1 MGDVLISY
9 AHRDKDIAERV
20 RERLRNAGFS
30 VWQNQFDMKSDE
42 NWQEA
47 IERSLAHTTHVLL
60 LLSLA
65 SVNSPYVARQ
75 YRAVL
80 EKGMPLLVALVDQQL
95 PHYEIPEDLRPLPY
109 IDLVENFDAGIQAL
123 INAIGSGGG
132 LVTSNVLDDLEDD
145 DTAHVKVDLKRL
157 DVQDVLAQVKS
168 LLESGIRKIKVTA
181 VDDDD

>member
-9 AHRDKDIAERV
+9 AHQDKKIAERV
-20 RERLRNAGFS
+20 QDRLREAGFT

-42 NWQEA
+42 HWQEA
-47 IERSLAHTTHVLL
+47 IERSLEHAYYVLL

-65 SVNSPYVARQ
+65 SVNSPYIARQ
-75 YRAVL
+75 YRAAL
-80 EKGMPLLVALVDQQL
+80 EQQKPLYVALVDQL

-109 IDLVENFDAGIQAL
+109 IDLTADFDAGIQKL

-132 LVTSNVLDDLEDD
+132 LATSDVLDDLEDD
-145 DTAHVKVDLKRL
+145 DTARVKVDLKSRN
-157 DVQDVLAQVKS
+157 VQDVLAQVKN